1 MKRIEII
8 IPHERLDRT
17 NNILE
22 QFDVGGMSF
31 YHISGRGKTK
41 WKPIPVGRGFF
52 IYDRIIFNCIILVIL
67 ESVIR
72 EKK

>member
-41 WKPIPVGRGFF
+41 WKPIP
-52 IYDRIIFNCIILVIL
+52 
-67 ESVIR
+67 
-72 EKK
+72 

>member
-17 NNILE
+17 NTILE

-41 WKPIPVGRGFF
+41 WKPITV
-52 IYDRIIFNCIILVIL
+52 
-67 ESVIR
+67 
-72 EKK
+72 

>member
-41 WKPIPVGRGFF
+41 WKPIPVGRGS
-52 IYDRIIFNCIILVIL
+52 YDVYSKIWYKNQN
-67 ESVIR
+67 
-72 EKK
+72 